1 MIFTVIFNFFLLS
14 VLIGYSFAF
23 NRFINPNKTD
33 IYNLDILYGLF
44 ILIFISLFLN
54 FFFPLKL
61 FFYLVTIIGFLFFVE
76 GWIKKKIKIKL
87 YIHFLILFSL
97 ILVTYRHGDN
107 VDSPMYHLQII
118 KWLQNEKIFFGLSN
132 LEIRFGSNSLWFSLF
147 SLLKFKIN
155 NFNSIYTFNLIP
167 FSILFYQVFNKENKL
182 SYTFITLTISF
193 ILLFSFLHPFLN
205 GVILNHLHNTE
216 VDTVG
221 MVFFILSFYLFLKFI
236 ENASIQ
242 NLRILIICS
251 AICFF
256 TKLSYVA
263 VALFPLIAIIKFY
276 GKNLFDLLKE
286 KLILLIILFLSLW
299 LIKNFI
305 ISGCLIFPISSTCF
319 NVSWSPGIE
328 EINKYSNVVKGFAR
342 DTRDRLRYLDFN
354 HTIYTYNWFIPW
366 FKDYFLNTALIKIS
380 SSILLLSSI
389 LVIAFNK
396 FNLFHDTF
404 LKNKINYIIVCFIF
418 FPNTYVWLQAPEIR
432 FGWGFLIC
440 FSCYPLSILIY
451 NFKFLN
457 TFKVNILKYLTI
469 LFFLLLVIDNRSN
482 FTLNNILNPYEKK
495 IDYSNIIKIKNI
507 NGFDFYKSKNWKCYD
522 FRSICVNSVKK
533 KYDIK
538 RKHGY
543 LILKTD

>member
-14 VLIGYSFAF
+14 VLVGYSFAF
-23 NRFINPNKTD
+23 NRFINPNKTE

-44 ILIFISLFLN
+44 LLIFISLFLN

-61 FFYLVTIIGFLFFVE
+61 FFYLVTVIGFLFFVE
-76 GWIKKKIKIKL
+76 AWIKKKIKIKL

-97 ILVTYRHGDN
+97 IFITYRHGDN

-118 KWLQNEKIFFGLSN
+118 KWLQNEKIVIGLSN
-132 LEIRFGSNSLWFSLF
+132 LEVRFGSNSLWFGLF

-182 SYTFITLTISF
+182 SYIFITLTISF

-263 VALFPLIAIIKFY
+263 VALFPLVAIIKFY
-276 GKNLFDLLKE
+276 GKNLVGLLKE
-286 KLILLIILFLSLW
+286 KLILLIILFLLLW

-319 NVSWSPGIE
+319 NVNWSPGIE
-328 EINKYSNVVKGFAR
+328 EINEYSNVVKGFAR

-389 LVIAFNK
+389 LVIVFNK
-396 FNLFHDTF
+396 LNLFHDTF

-469 LFFLLLVIDNRSN
+469 LSFLLLVIDNRSN

-543 LILKTD
+543 LIFKTD